1 MTMTKKALLM
11 GAALGMTLAT
21 PVLASKADDTLHA
34 AFQKELESADVYY
47 NSAREGILL
56 ARSVWDSLLYRDP
69 TTGEFKGNLAT
80 EWTWVD
86 DVTVEFKLR
95 QGVKFHNGEPFT
107 ADDVV
112 YTVNYVVNPD
122 NAVKVPTNVNW
133 MDHAAKIDDSTV
145 RIILKAPF
153 PPAEEYLAG
162 PVVIY
167 PDEYYAKVGSTGMA
181 MAPIGTGPYKVKSV
195 DPGKEYVLERNDDY
209 FDGPRRKAKIG
220 NVDIKTIPDMNTQV
234 AELFNGGLDFLWNVP
249 ADQSEKLAMMTDRF
263 TVTNA
268 QAMRVGYISMDA
280 AGRVDPEGPMTKL
293 KVRQAINHAID
304 RKKIVDA
311 LLKGSSQVINSGC
324 APIQFGCAQDV
335 TTYDYD
341 PEKAKALLA
350 EAGYPDGFTIDFY
363 AYRDRNLAEALM
375 GYLNA
380 VGIKTNF
387 GYLQY
392 AALRDKRIANEVPI
406 SFQTWGSY
414 SLADSSAITGEFFTD
429 GELDDARDPE
439 VISWVKEANSVVDRQ
454 KRLDLYEKADKKIAD
469 EAYWVPLWT
478 YNVNYVMSNDL
489 AFTPTDDEIIRFFD
503 FSWK

>member
-1 MTMTKKALLM
+1 MTTKALMM
-11 GAALGMTLAT
+11 GAALGMALAS
-21 PVLASKADDTLHA
+21 PVLADKSDDTLRA
-34 AFQKELESADVYY
+34 AFQKELESADIYF

-56 ARSVWDSLLYRDP
+56 ARSVWDGLLYRDP
-69 TTGEFKGNLAT
+69 VTAEFKGNLAT
-80 EWTWVD
+80 DWTWID

-95 QGVKFHNGEPFT
+95 EGVKFHNGEAFT

-112 YTVNYVVNPD
+112 YTVNFVVNPD

-133 MDHAAKIDDSTV
+133 MDHAEKIDDYTV

-167 PDEYYAKVGSTGMA
+167 PDEYYAEVGPTGMA
-181 MAPIGTGPYKVKSV
+181 AAPVGTGPYKVKSV

-209 FDGPRRKAKIG
+209 FDGPRSKAAIG

-234 AELFNGGLDFLWNVP
+234 AELFNGELDFLWNVP

-268 QAMRVGYISMDA
+268 QAMRVGYIAMDA
-280 AGRVDPEGPMTKL
+280 AGRVDPDGPMTNL

-304 RKKIVDA
+304 RQKIVDA

-335 TTYDYD
+335 TAYDYD

-363 AYRDRNLAEALM
+363 AYRDRSLAEALM

-387 GYLQY
+387 SFLQY

-414 SLADSSAITGEFFTD
+414 SLADSSAITGEFFTN

-439 VISWVKEANSVVDRQ
+439 VIAWVNEANSINDRA
-454 KRLDLYEKADKKIAD
+454 KRLELYEKADKKIAD
-469 EAYWVPLWT
+469 QAYWVPLWT
-478 YNVNYVMSNDL
+478 YNVNYVMSNDVVY
-489 AFTPTDDEIIRFFD
+489 TPTDDEIIRFFD
-503 FSWK
+503 FAWK